1 MIIIIQPHELLG
13 KFKNEPAKIDR
24 MYNLGIDYA
33 THTLDCVFE
42 DEYVTVF
49 NFKDYAIITD
59 NRWNT
64 YEISKG
70 MAGILI
76 EIVTTKEQSL

>member
-33 THTLDCVFE
+33 THTLDL
-42 DEYVTVF
+42 
-49 NFKDYAIITD
+49 
-59 NRWNT
+59 
-64 YEISKG
+64 S
-70 MAGILI
+70 LI
-76 EIVTTKEQSL
+76 HI